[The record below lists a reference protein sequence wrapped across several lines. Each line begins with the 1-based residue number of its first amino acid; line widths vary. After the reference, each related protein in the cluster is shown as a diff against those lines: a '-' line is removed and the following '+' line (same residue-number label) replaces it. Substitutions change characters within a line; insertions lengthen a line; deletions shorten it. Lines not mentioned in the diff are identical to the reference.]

1 MKIATTIGELY
12 SLKLSPAEAI
22 RCYQGTGFKYLDF
35 SFYYAHKDKNSPY
48 MEESDS
54 GWKKEIE
61 NAIAAAEECGFKFV
75 QAHAPGYNPGFDSSD
90 YDKCIRA
97 MQRSVEACAMLGI
110 NTTVMHTSF
119 SPEYKYPGDR
129 DGYFEYNRK
138 FVGDMLKTA
147 EKFGITVCIENTSN
161 GNAGEMYFPRTG
173 AEMNDFIAYMNHPLL
188 GACWDTGHAVMDKKF
203 DQYAELKEL
212 GKNLKAVHV
221 HDNGIHSDQHIA
233 PYCGKLQLDSI
244 VKGLIDIDYKGNFTF
259 ETDAFLNHINGEGPL
274 RQLPLEIRK
283 DGLALIYKIGKFAL
297 ETYNVYEG

>member
-12 SLKLSPAEAI
+12 HYNLSPADVI
-22 RCYQGTGFKYLDF
+22 RNYQGTGFKYLDF
-35 SFYYAHKDKNSPY
+35 SFYYAHDQASPY
-48 MEESDS
+48 MQS
-54 GWKKEIE
+54 GDRAWKKEIE
-61 NAIAAAEECGFKFV
+61 DSIIAAEEGGFKFV